1 METYRDIQN
10 YEGLY
15 KVSDQGNIMNNKGH
29 IMRPGKLKKG
39 YHTITLCKEGKR
51 ETFLVHRLVAQAFIP
66 NPNNLP
72 QVNHIDENKDNNS
85 VSNLEWCDM
94 DYNIHYGTA
103 LERTHN
109 CCKLPVIMYDLD
121 MNFICFYDSVAAT
134 EKDGFIDTR
143 VLACCRGKQRKHK
156 GFIFKFF

>member
-15 KVSDQGNIMNNKGH
+15 KVSDQGNIMNNKGY
-29 IMRPGKLKKG
+29 IMRPAKNNKGYDLISLSKKG
-39 YHTITLCKEGKR
+39 ETKTL
-51 ETFLVHRLVAQAFIP
+51 LVHRLVAETFIP

-109 CCKLPVIMYDLD
+109 CLKLPVIMYDLD
-121 MNFICFYDSVAAT
+121 MNFVCFYDSVSAT
-134 EKDGFIDTR
+134 EKDGFVDTG
-143 VLACCRGKQRKHK
+143 VLKCCRGKQRKHK